1 MYKENKAAFEMVAFL
16 LEKSM
21 TALLKD

>member
-1 MYKENKAAFEMVAFL
+1 MYKENKASFEMVAFL
-16 LEKSM
+16 LKKNI